1 MSPVCLAYISPI
13 SPAKANS
20 DEIARL
26 RAANDLELAQ
36 QLKRSRRESGE
47 HLAQLRAA
55 GEAKLAQ
62 VRDSPQP
69 QPEAEAEP
77 EPSP

>member
-1 MSPVCLAYISPI
+1 MSPLYLAYISPI

-55 GEAKLAQ
+55 GETKLAQ
-62 VRDSPQP
+62 VRD
-69 QPEAEAEP
+69 
-77 EPSP
+77 

>member
-1 MSPVCLAYISPI
+1 MSPLHLAYISPI

-26 RAANDLELAQ
+26 RAANELELAQ

-62 VRDSPQP
+62 VRD
-69 QPEAEAEP
+69 
-77 EPSP
+77 

>member
-1 MSPVCLAYISPI
+1 MGEY
-13 SPAKANS
+13 
-20 DEIARL
+20 E
-26 RAANDLELAQ
+26 LELAQ

-62 VRDSPQP
+62 VRDAAQGRH
-69 QPEAEAEP
+69 EADLAQAWARARARL
-77 EPSP
+77 